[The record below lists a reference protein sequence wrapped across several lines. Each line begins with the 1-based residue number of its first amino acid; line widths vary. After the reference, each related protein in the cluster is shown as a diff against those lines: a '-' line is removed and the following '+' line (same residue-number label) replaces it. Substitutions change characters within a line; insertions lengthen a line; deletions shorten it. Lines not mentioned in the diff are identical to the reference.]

1 MRCHALNLHATRV
14 KSTIEFRCFNSTTH
28 ASEMKSYVQ
37 LCLAVSNQML
47 AQSRA
52 SFKPTN
58 TDNDKCAIRRW
69 LLKMGL
75 IADSA
80 VRADR

>member
-1 MRCHALNLHATRV
+1 
-14 KSTIEFRCFNSTTH
+14 
-28 ASEMKSYVQ
+28 MKSYVQ

-52 SFKPTN
+52 SFKPAN
-58 TDNDKCAIRRW
+58 TDNDKCAMRRW